1 MRVRV
6 VPSRELR
13 QWRWA
18 RSRRRAVRSEAT
30 TDRRPRVA
38 VSCSAAQERVTA
50 TRFGPGIRP
59 FMRLPKLGSDAER
72 NVSSRYE
79 GGNSTI
85 EAFPTPNCSTVGENW
100 RRSHPTQP
108 LSHRDHSHSV
118 AACTPTGPSRPT
130 RAPPAKPQGG
140 SPRRQIGTTERGEV
154 GQVVRSQVRGHRSRC
169 VTRSAIGGKSSPGP
183 APRVPI
189 RRGPAWAGGPSGV
202 ADHLARMH
210 RSTEVVIDRVWAG
223 GWTVS
228 ESELG
233 RDGSAGLP
241 ASPGSFRSSTG
252 RVSLPSRASGG
263 R

>member
-1 MRVRV
+1 VPAGEPAPFGGGAEIGGAHADWECSSYVTDRPRLSRAESRSIVVIGAHPGRSGCRTRSCASGV

-100 RRSHPTQP
+100 RRPHPTRP
-108 LSHRDHSHSV
+108 LSHRTHSHSV

-130 RAPPAKPQGG
+130 RAPPTKPRAGARGG
-140 SPRRQIGTTERGEV
+140 R
-154 GQVVRSQVRGHRSRC
+154 
-169 VTRSAIGGKSSPGP
+169 
-183 APRVPI
+183 
-189 RRGPAWAGGPSGV
+189 
-202 ADHLARMH
+202 
-210 RSTEVVIDRVWAG
+210 
-223 GWTVS
+223 
-228 ESELG
+228 LG
-233 RDGSAGLP
+233 RRSVARLAKLCGAKSATVDP
-241 ASPGSFRSSTG
+241 A
-252 RVSLPSRASGG
+252 A
-263 R
+263 